1 MPGKQAVLCRLNL
14 TSSSLD
20 SFEKIY
26 RHDITPIYCM
36 NRHLPNCPANNFT
49 IVCFYLQAHTNRQH
63 GGVLYE
69 IMEKPFTVSRTAIYY
84 EGKFFVPV
92 TNTENG
98 EVNDRTLTD
107 TGH

>member
-1 MPGKQAVLCRLNL
+1 
-14 TSSSLD
+14 
-20 SFEKIY
+20 
-26 RHDITPIYCM
+26 M
-36 NRHLPNCPANNFT
+36 NRHLPNYPANNFT

-69 IMEKPFTVSRTAIYY
+69 IMEKPFTVSRTAICY
-84 EGKFFVPV
+84 EEKFFVPV

-107 TGH
+107 TGHQKNDIIIPTTSNFFDIPAFPFHQQYPEYIAAHL